1 MKDTA
6 GAKENLVELSSV
18 TFQYDDGKTVLDRV
32 NFVLQKGDFLGLVG
46 PNGSGKS
53 TLLKLILGLL
63 PPTEGQIKLF
73 DQPIQK
79 FRDWSKIGYVAQQ
92 VAHGAGGFPATV
104 HEVIASGLVGKVGL
118 FRRLTRQHHE
128 QVRFAA
134 ERVGLGDKLEKRIG
148 ILSGGQLQRV
158 FIARALVAEPELL
171 ILDEPT
177 VGVDQESID
186 QFYEL
191 LRSLK
196 EEHDMALMIV
206 SHDVGVMTQWVNKVA
221 CLQRGLHF
229 HGTAHEFVHNQEKIM
244 QQMYGKHVHLLAHNH

>member
-1 MKDTA
+1 MDTIST
-6 GAKENLVELSSV
+6 KEKIVQLSSV
-18 TFQYDDGKTVLDRV
+18 TFQYDDGKTVLDQV
-32 NFVLQKGDFLGLVG
+32 NFVLEKGDFLGLVG

-63 PPTEGQIKLF
+63 PPTKGQIELF
-73 DQPIQK
+73 GQPIAK
-79 FRDWSKIGYVAQQ
+79 FRDWYKIGYVAQQ

-104 HEVIASGLVGKVGL
+104 REVIASGLVGKVGL
-118 FRRLTRQHHE
+118 FKRLTRKHHALVS
-128 QVRFAA
+128 QAA

-158 FIARALVAEPELL
+158 FIARALVAEPQFL

-177 VGVDQESID
+177 VGVDQESIE

-196 EEHDMALMIV
+196 EENEMTMMIV

-221 CLQRGLHF
+221 CLQKGLHF
-229 HGTAHEFVHNQEKIM
+229 HGTAHDFVHNQDKIM
-244 QQMYGKHVHLLAHNH
+244 QQMYGSHVHLLAHNH